1 VFFEIFDQVIETANT
16 QKSDD
21 ILESTQKLGKSLEDF
36 IIRIN
41 LTEDNVFKLTTDNFA
56 VLSFKNNSTRDN
68 TFNGFAQQN
77 KNLSDIELVVDSES
91 VDFSQVKASAFLD
104 QKVLSDVYG
113 TEQPII
119 SFAVYEKST
128 LFDVNSSM
136 LQYEDHNCSLLNDN
150 QIVSSVI
157 SVNTDKKIINDMPFV
172 RTLFRSISV
181 RLFLLYKYFIMLIYS
196 LKNLLNL

>member
-1 VFFEIFDQVIETANT
+1 MFFEIFDQVIETANT